1 MGSRIPGQL
10 VTNASMYY
18 VLCRLFMAMP
28 LLKANI
34 KSTMQK
40 RMLYVK
46 LEIPRATRV
55 PFLVL
60 VLRAQSSRFA
70 LALRAR
76 PSCSEL
82 ETCALASVSG
92 RAHRIMV
99 GKKS

>member
-55 PFLVL
+55 PFLEL
-60 VLRAQSSRFA
+60 VLRARSLRFA
-70 LALRAR
+70 LDPRILRSILALDPCASRSTLALRTR
-76 PSCSEL
+76 DLRSC
-82 ETCALASVSG
+82 
-92 RAHRIMV
+92 
-99 GKKS
+99 